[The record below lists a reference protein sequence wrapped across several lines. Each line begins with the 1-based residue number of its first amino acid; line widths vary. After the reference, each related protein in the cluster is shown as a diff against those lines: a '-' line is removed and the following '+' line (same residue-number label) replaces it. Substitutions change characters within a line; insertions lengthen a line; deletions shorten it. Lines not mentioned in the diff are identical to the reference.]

1 MLCSI
6 SMRAKDE
13 QGNFHVGIIGQGFDP
28 VDLVDEKKFVDF
40 FHEKTGRKDLVFK
53 NFTALT
59 YWK

>member
-1 MLCSI
+1 
-6 SMRAKDE
+6 MRAKDE